1 MMQSRIEILSH
12 LVRNARK
19 EQGLTQE
26 QLAVASGVGVRFIRD
41 LERGK
46 ESCQIGKILHVLAM
60 LGLDIQIDDKK
71 L

>member
-1 MMQSRIEILSH
+1 MQSRIEILSH